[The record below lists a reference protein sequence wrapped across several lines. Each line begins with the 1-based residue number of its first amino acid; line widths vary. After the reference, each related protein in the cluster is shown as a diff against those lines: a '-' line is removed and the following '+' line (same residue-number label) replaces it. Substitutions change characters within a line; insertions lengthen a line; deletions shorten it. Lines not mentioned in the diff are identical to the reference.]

1 MTQRERIYRALSER
15 DEYDL
20 LELVGSI
27 NSYSGGLTELEFL
40 PMDELTDWL
49 TNWGE
54 RLDSSRLDDLLRQ
67 TRNGEFDERDPYFR
81 FDSWE
86 DPVSSDGSFSS
97 SDIDDIAE
105 YIDDNADELDCWGLN
120 DDLADR
126 IRAALDDPEDED
138 DADDEDEDEDIEL
151 LPREDIAAVL
161 ADWYAD
167 TERALPTD
175 DELRRNAACCE
186 AQERPL
192 DPADVRDWADFW
204 LTLGAQAPRQ
214 PA

>member
-15 DEYDL
+15 DNDDL
-20 LELVGSI
+20 FELVSSI
-27 NSYSGGLTELEFL
+27 NSYSGGLTELELL
-40 PMDELTDWL
+40 PMDELADWL

-54 RLDSSRLDDLLRQ
+54 GLDSSRLDDLLRQ
-67 TRNGEFDERDPYFR
+67 TRINEFDDRDPYFR
-81 FDSWE
+81 LDSWD
-86 DPVSSDGSFSS
+86 DPVSSDGDYSD
-97 SDIDDIAE
+97 DIDDIAE

-120 DDLADR
+120 DDLADS

-138 DADDEDEDEDIEL
+138 DADDEDEDIEL

-167 TERALPTD
+167 AERALPTD
-175 DELRRNAACCE
+175 DELRQNAVRCE

-192 DPADVRDWADFW
+192 DPADVRDWADFR
-204 LTLGAQAPRQ
+204 LTL
-214 PA
+214 

>member
-27 NSYSGGLTELEFL
+27 NSYSGGLTELELL

-49 TNWGE
+49 TNWGDG
-54 RLDSSRLDDLLRQ
+54 LDSSRLDDLLRQ
-67 TRNGEFDERDPYFR
+67 TRNSEFDERDPYFR
-81 FDSWE
+81 FDSWD

-105 YIDDNADELDCWGLN
+105 YIDDNADELDCWDLN
-120 DDLADR
+120 DDLTDS
-126 IRAALDDPEDED
+126 IRAALDDPED
-138 DADDEDEDEDIEL
+138 DADDEDEDEDEDIEL

-167 TERALPTD
+167 TERALPTN
-175 DELRRNAACCE
+175 DELLQNAVRCE

-192 DPADVRDWADFW
+192 DPADVRDWADFR

>member
-15 DEYDL
+15 DNDDL
-20 LELVGSI
+20 HELVACI
-27 NSYSGGLTELEFL
+27 NSYSGGLTELEL
-40 PMDELTDWL
+40 LTMDELTDWL

-54 RLDSSRLDDLLRQ
+54 GLDCSRLDSLLYQ
-67 TRNGEFDERDPYFR
+67 TRCGDFDERDPYFR
-81 FDSWE
+81 FDAYD
-86 DPVSSDGSFSS
+86 DPVSSDGDYSR

-120 DDLADR
+120 DDLADS

-138 DADDEDEDEDIEL
+138 DADDEDEDIEL

-175 DELRRNAACCE
+175 DELRRNVTSCE

-214 PA
+214 PT

>member
-20 LELVGSI
+20 RELVGRI

-54 RLDSSRLDDLLRQ
+54 GLDTDRLDSLLYQ
-67 TRNGEFDERDPYFR
+67 TRYGYFDERDPYFR
-81 FDSWE
+81 FDAYD

-105 YIDDNADELDCWGLN
+105 YIDDNAEDLPYWGLS
-120 DDLADR
+120 DGLADS
-126 IRAALDDPEDED
+126 IRDALDDPEDDED
-138 DADDEDEDEDIEL
+138 DPTVDDTDRDALTPDEIN
-151 LPREDIAAVL
+151 AVL
-161 ADWYAD
+161 ADWLLEGLYRPH
-167 TERALPTD
+167 TT
-175 DELRRNAACCE
+175 DELTVLALRC
-186 AQERPL
+186 AQEAH
-192 DPADVRDWADFW
+192 PADPCDVRAWAARAFC
-204 LTLGAQAPRQ
+204 A
-214 PA
+214 

>member
-15 DEYDL
+15 DNDDL
-20 LELVGSI
+20 HELVGSI
-27 NSYSGGLTELEFL
+27 NSYSGGLTELDIL

-54 RLDSSRLDDLLRQ
+54 GLDTDLLDRLLRQ
-67 TRNGEFDERDPYFR
+67 TRYGDFDERDPYFR
-81 FDSWE
+81 FDWTG
-86 DPVSSDGSFSS
+86 DPVSSDGDYSA

-105 YIDDNADELDCWGLN
+105 YIGDNADDLDRWGLN

-138 DADDEDEDEDIEL
+138 DDDEDEDEDIEL
-151 LPREDIAAVL
+151 LPCEDIAAVL

-175 DELRRNAACCE
+175 DELRLDAARCE

-192 DPADVRDWADFW
+192 DPADVREWADFW
-204 LTLGAQAPRQ
+204 LTL
-214 PA
+214 

>member
-15 DEYDL
+15 DNDDL
-20 LELVGSI
+20 HELVACI
-27 NSYSGGLTELEFL
+27 NSYSGGLTELELL

-67 TRNGEFDERDPYFR
+67 TRNGEFDDRDPYFR
-81 FDSWE
+81 FDSWD
-86 DPVSSDGSFSS
+86 DPVSSDGDYSG

-105 YIDDNADELDCWGLN
+105 YIDDNADELDRWGLN
-120 DDLADR
+120 DDLADS

-138 DADDEDEDEDIEL
+138 DADDEDEDIEL

-161 ADWYAD
+161 ADWYTD
-167 TERALPTD
+167 TLRARPAD
-175 DELRRNAACCE
+175 DELRRIAARCE

-192 DPADVRDWADFW
+192 DPCDVRAWADFR
-204 LTLGAQAPRQ
+204 LTL
-214 PA
+214 

>member
-1 MTQRERIYRALSER
+1 MTQRERIARALSER
-15 DEYDL
+15 DNDDL
-20 LELVGSI
+20 HELVASI

-40 PMDELTDWL
+40 PMDELADWL
-49 TNWGE
+49 TNWGGG
-54 RLDSSRLDDLLRQ
+54 LDSSRLDDLLRQ
-67 TRNGEFDERDPYFR
+67 TRNGEFDDRDPYFR
-81 FDSWE
+81 LDSWD
-86 DPVSSDGSFSS
+86 DPVSSDGDYSW

-138 DADDEDEDEDIEL
+138 DADDEDEDIEL

-167 TERALPTD
+167 AERALPTD
-175 DELRRNAACCE
+175 DELRRNAARCE

-192 DPADVRDWADFW
+192 DPADVRDWADFR
-204 LTLGAQAPRQ
+204 LTL
-214 PA
+214 

>member
-1 MTQRERIYRALSER
+1 MTQRERIARALSER
-15 DEYDL
+15 DNDDL
-20 LELVGSI
+20 HELVGCI
-27 NSYSGGLTELEFL
+27 NSYSSGLTELEFL

-67 TRNGEFDERDPYFR
+67 TRNGEFDDRDPYFR
-81 FDSWE
+81 FDSWD
-86 DPVSSDGSFSS
+86 DPVSSDGDYSAD
-97 SDIDDIAE
+97 DIDDIAE
-105 YIDDNADELDCWGLN
+105 YIDDNADELDCWGLS

-126 IRAALDDPEDED
+126 IRAAIDDPEDED
-138 DADDEDEDEDIEL
+138 DTDADAEEDEDIEL

-175 DELRRNAACCE
+175 DELRRNAARCE

-192 DPADVRDWADFW
+192 DPADVRECADFW
-204 LTLGAQAPRQ
+204 LTL
-214 PA
+214 

>member
-1 MTQRERIYRALSER
+1 MTQRERIARALSER
-15 DEYDL
+15 DNDDL
-20 LELVGSI
+20 HELVGCI

-40 PMDELTDWL
+40 PMDELEDWL

-54 RLDSSRLDDLLRQ
+54 GLVSSRLDDLLRQ
-67 TRNGEFDERDPYFR
+67 TRNGEFDDRDLYFR
-81 FDSWE
+81 FDYWD
-86 DPVSSDGSFSS
+86 DPVSSDGDYSED
-97 SDIDDIAE
+97 DIGDIAE

-120 DDLADR
+120 DDLADS

-138 DADDEDEDEDIEL
+138 DADDEDEDIEL

-175 DELRRNAACCE
+175 DELLRNTVRCE

-192 DPADVRDWADFW
+192 DPADVRDWADFR
-204 LTLGAQAPRQ
+204 LTL
-214 PA
+214 

>member
-15 DEYDL
+15 DNDDL
-20 LELVGSI
+20 HELVSSI

-54 RLDSSRLDDLLRQ
+54 GLDTDRLDRLLRQ
-67 TRNGEFDERDPYFR
+67 TRYDDFDERDPYFR
-81 FDSWE
+81 FDWTG
-86 DPVSSDGSFSS
+86 DPVSSDGDYSG
-97 SDIDDIAE
+97 DIDDIAE

-120 DDLADR
+120 DDLADS

-138 DADDEDEDEDIEL
+138 DADEDEDIEL
-151 LPREDIAAVL
+151 LPRENIAAVL

-167 TERALPTD
+167 TERALPAD
-175 DELRRNAACCE
+175 DELRRIAACCE

-192 DPADVRDWADFW
+192 DPTDVREWADFW
-204 LTLGAQAPRQ
+204 LTI
-214 PA
+214 

>member
-1 MTQRERIYRALSER
+1 MTQLERIARALSEC
-15 DEYDL
+15 DDYDL
-20 LELVGSI
+20 HELVGCI

-67 TRNGEFDERDPYFR
+67 TRNGEFDDRDPYFR
-81 FDSWE
+81 LDSWD
-86 DPVSSDGSFSS
+86 DPVSSDGDYSG

-105 YIDDNADELDCWGLN
+105 YIDDNADELDRWGLN

-126 IRAALDDPEDED
+126 IRAALDDP
-138 DADDEDEDEDIEL
+138 DDEDEDEDIEL

>member
-1 MTQRERIYRALSER
+1 MTQRERIARALSER
-15 DEYDL
+15 DNDDL

-27 NSYSGGLTELEFL
+27 NSYSGGLTELELL
-40 PMDELTDWL
+40 PMDELADWL

-54 RLDSSRLDDLLRQ
+54 GLDSSRLDDLLRQ
-67 TRNGEFDERDPYFR
+67 TRNGEFDDRDPYFR
-81 FDSWE
+81 FDSWD
-86 DPVSSDGSFSS
+86 DPVSSDGDYSD
-97 SDIDDIAE
+97 DIDDIAE

-120 DDLADR
+120 DDLADS

-138 DADDEDEDEDIEL
+138 DADDDDEDIEL

-175 DELRRNAACCE
+175 DALRRDAARCE

-192 DPADVRDWADFW
+192 DPADVRDWADLR
-204 LTLGAQAPRQ
+204 LTL
-214 PA
+214 

>member
-15 DEYDL
+15 DDYDL
-20 LELVGSI
+20 HELVSSI
-27 NSYSGGLTELEFL
+27 NRYSGGLTELEFL

-54 RLDSSRLDDLLRQ
+54 GLDSSRLDDLLRQ
-67 TRNGEFDERDPYFR
+67 TRNGEFDDRDPYFR
-81 FDSWE
+81 FDSWD
-86 DPVSSDGSFSS
+86 DPVSSDGDYSG

-120 DDLADR
+120 DDLADS

-138 DADDEDEDEDIEL
+138 NAEDEDEDIEL
-151 LPREDIAAVL
+151 LPLEDIAAVL
-161 ADWYAD
+161 ADWYTD

-175 DELRRNAACCE
+175 DELRRIATNLE
-186 AQERPL
+186 VQERPL
-192 DPADVRDWADFW
+192 DPADVREWADFW
-204 LTLGAQAPRQ
+204 LTLGAPAPRQ

>member
-20 LELVGSI
+20 RELVSSI

-54 RLDSSRLDDLLRQ
+54 GLDSSRLDDLLRQ
-67 TRNGEFDERDPYFR
+67 TRNDEFDERDPYFR
-81 FDSWE
+81 FDSWD

-105 YIDDNADELDCWGLN
+105 YIDDNVDDLPYWGLG
-120 DDLADR
+120 DGLADA
-126 IRAALDDPEDED
+126 IRDALDDPEDDED
-138 DADDEDEDEDIEL
+138 DPTVDDTDRDTLTPDEIN
-151 LPREDIAAVL
+151 AVL
-161 ADWYAD
+161 ADWFSD
-167 TERALPTD
+167 
-175 DELRRNAACCE
+175 C
-186 AQERPL
+186 ERPL
-192 DPADVRDWADFW
+192 PHLYDALALRCAQEAHPADPCDVRAWA
-204 LTLGAQAPRQ
+204 AHAIR
-214 PA
+214 A

>member
-20 LELVGSI
+20 HELVSSI

-54 RLDSSRLDDLLRQ
+54 GLDSSRLDDLLRQ
-67 TRNGEFDERDPYFR
+67 TRNGEFDDRDPYFR
-81 FDSWE
+81 FDSWD
-86 DPVSSDGSFSS
+86 DPVSSDGDYSG
-97 SDIDDIAE
+97 DIDDIAE

-120 DDLADR
+120 DDLADS
-126 IRAALDDPEDED
+126 IRAALDDPDDED
-138 DADDEDEDEDIEL
+138 DDEDEDEDIEL

-167 TERALPTD
+167 TERTLPTD
-175 DELRRNAACCE
+175 DELRRAAARCE

-192 DPADVRDWADFW
+192 DPADVREWADFR
-204 LTLGAQAPRQ
+204 LTL
-214 PA
+214 

>member
-20 LELVGSI
+20 RELVGSI

-54 RLDSSRLDDLLRQ
+54 GLDSSRLDDLLRQ
-67 TRNGEFDERDPYFR
+67 TRNDEFDERDPYFR
-81 FDSWE
+81 FDSWD

-105 YIDDNADELDCWGLN
+105 YIDDNADDLPYWGLS
-120 DDLADR
+120 DGLADA
-126 IRAALDDPEDED
+126 IRDALDDPEDDE
-138 DADDEDEDEDIEL
+138 DDEDDDTDRDALTPDEIN
-151 LPREDIAAVL
+151 AVL
-161 ADWYAD
+161 ADWFSDCARPLPHLYD
-167 TERALPTD
+167 ALA
-175 DELRRNAACCE
+175 LRC
-186 AQERPL
+186 AQEAH
-192 DPADVRDWADFW
+192 PADPCDVRAWA
-204 LTLGAQAPRQ
+204 AHAIR
-214 PA
+214 A

>member
-20 LELVGSI
+20 HELVSSI
-27 NSYSGGLTELEFL
+27 NSYSGGLTELELL
-40 PMDELTDWL
+40 PMDELADWL

-54 RLDSSRLDDLLRQ
+54 GLDSSRLDDLLRQ
-67 TRNGEFDERDPYFR
+67 TRNGEFDDRDPYFR
-81 FDSWE
+81 FDSWD
-86 DPVSSDGSFSS
+86 DPVSSDGDYSG

-120 DDLADR
+120 DDLADS
-126 IRAALDDPEDED
+126 IRTALDDPEDED
-138 DADDEDEDEDIEL
+138 DADDEDEDIEL

-161 ADWYAD
+161 TDWYAD
-167 TERALPTD
+167 TGRARPTD
-175 DELRRNAACCE
+175 DELRRNAARCE

-192 DPADVRDWADFW
+192 DPADVRDWADFR
-204 LTLGAQAPRQ
+204 LTL
-214 PA
+214 

>member
-1 MTQRERIYRALSER
+1 MTQRERITRALSER
-15 DEYDL
+15 DNDDL
-20 LELVGSI
+20 HELVGSI

-67 TRNGEFDERDPYFR
+67 TRNGEFDDRDPYFR
-81 FDSWE
+81 FDSWD
-86 DPVSSDGSFSS
+86 DPVSSDGDYSAG
-97 SDIDDIAE
+97 DIDDIAE

-120 DDLADR
+120 DDLADS
-126 IRAALDDPEDED
+126 IRAALDDPEDENND
-138 DADDEDEDEDIEL
+138 EDEDEDEDIEL

-167 TERALPTD
+167 TERALPAD
-175 DELRRNAACCE
+175 DELRRNAARCE

-192 DPADVRDWADFW
+192 DPADVRDWADFR
-204 LTLGAQAPRQ
+204 LTL
-214 PA
+214 

>member
-27 NSYSGGLTELEFL
+27 NSYSGGLTELELL

-49 TNWGE
+49 TNWGDG
-54 RLDSSRLDDLLRQ
+54 LDSSRLDDLLRQ

-81 FDSWE
+81 FDSWD

-105 YIDDNADELDCWGLN
+105 YIDDNADELDCWDLN
-120 DDLADR
+120 DDLTDS
-126 IRAALDDPEDED
+126 IRAALDDPED
-138 DADDEDEDEDIEL
+138 DADDEDEDEDEDIEL

-167 TERALPTD
+167 TERALPTN
-175 DELRRNAACCE
+175 DELLQNAACCE

>member
-1 MTQRERIYRALSER
+1 MTQRERIARALSER
-15 DEYDL
+15 DNDDL
-20 LELVGSI
+20 YELVASI
-27 NSYSGGLTELEFL
+27 DSYSGGLTELEFL
-40 PMDELTDWL
+40 PMDELADWL

-54 RLDSSRLDDLLRQ
+54 GLDSSRLDDLLRQ
-67 TRNGEFDERDPYFR
+67 TRNDEFDERDPYFR
-81 FDSWE
+81 LDSWG
-86 DPVSSDGSFSS
+86 DPVSSDGDY
-97 SDIDDIAE
+97 SDAIDDIAE

-120 DDLADR
+120 DDLAAS

-138 DADDEDEDEDIEL
+138 DDEDEDIEL

-175 DELRRNAACCE
+175 DELRRNAARCE

-192 DPADVRDWADFW
+192 DPADVRDWADFR
-204 LTLGAQAPRQ
+204 LTP
-214 PA
+214 

>member
-1 MTQRERIYRALSER
+1 MTQRERITRALSEH
-15 DEYDL
+15 DNDDL

-27 NSYSGGLTELEFL
+27 NSYSGGLTALELL

-54 RLDSSRLDDLLRQ
+54 GLDSSRLDDLLRQ
-67 TRNGEFDERDPYFR
+67 TRNGEFDDRDPYFR
-81 FDSWE
+81 FDSWD
-86 DPVSSDGSFSS
+86 DPVSSGGDYSA
-97 SDIDDIAE
+97 DD
-105 YIDDNADELDCWGLN
+105 IDDNADELDCWGLS

-126 IRAALDDPEDED
+126 IRAALDDPDDED

-167 TERALPTD
+167 TERAQPTD
-175 DELRRNAACCE
+175 DELRRDAARCE

-192 DPADVRDWADFW
+192 DPADVREWADFW
-204 LTLGAQAPRQ
+204 LTL
-214 PA
+214 

>member
-1 MTQRERIYRALSER
+1 MTQRERIARALSER
-15 DEYDL
+15 DNYDL
-20 LELVGSI
+20 HELVACI
-27 NSYSGGLTELEFL
+27 NSYSGGLTELELL

-67 TRNGEFDERDPYFR
+67 TRNGEFDDRDPYFR
-81 FDSWE
+81 LDSWD
-86 DPVSSDGSFSS
+86 DPVSSDGDYSW

-105 YIDDNADELDCWGLN
+105 YIDDNADELDCWGIN

-138 DADDEDEDEDIEL
+138 DADDEDEDIEL

-175 DELRRNAACCE
+175 DELRQNAARCE

-192 DPADVRDWADFW
+192 DPADVRDWADFR
-204 LTLGAQAPRQ
+204 LTL
-214 PA
+214 

>member
-1 MTQRERIYRALSER
+1 MTQRERIYRALAER
-15 DEYDL
+15 DNDDL
-20 LELVGSI
+20 HELVGCI

-67 TRNGEFDERDPYFR
+67 TRNGEFDDRDPYFR
-81 FDSWE
+81 FDSWD
-86 DPVSSDGSFSS
+86 DPVSSDGDYSAD
-97 SDIDDIAE
+97 DIDDIAE

-120 DDLADR
+120 DDLADS
-126 IRAALDDPEDED
+126 IRAALDDPDDDDE
-138 DADDEDEDEDIEL
+138 DEDEDEDIES

-167 TERALPTD
+167 TERALPAD
-175 DELRRNAACCE
+175 DELRRIATNLE
-186 AQERPL
+186 VQERPL
-192 DPADVRDWADFW
+192 DPADVREWADFW
-204 LTLGAQAPRQ
+204 LTLGAPAPRQ

>member
-20 LELVGSI
+20 RELVVGI

-54 RLDSSRLDDLLRQ
+54 GLDTDRLKRLLSQ
-67 TRNGEFDERDPYFR
+67 TRFGDFDERDPYFR
-81 FDSWE
+81 FDWND

-105 YIDDNADELDCWGLN
+105 YIDDNTDALPYWGLN
-120 DDLADR
+120 DDLADA
-126 IRAALDDPEDED
+126 IRDAIDDPEDDE
-138 DADDEDEDEDIEL
+138 DDEDDPTVNDTDRDTLTPDEIG
-151 LPREDIAAVL
+151 ATL
-161 ADWYAD
+161 ADWLSEGLWRPH
-167 TERALPTD
+167 TT
-175 DELRRNAACCE
+175 DELTVLALRC
-186 AQERPL
+186 AQEAH
-192 DPADVRDWADFW
+192 PADPCDVRAWAARAFC
-204 LTLGAQAPRQ
+204 A
-214 PA
+214 

>member
-1 MTQRERIYRALSER
+1 MTQRERIARALSER
-15 DEYDL
+15 DNDDL
-20 LELVGSI
+20 HELVGSI

-54 RLDSSRLDDLLRQ
+54 ELDSSRLDDLLRQ
-67 TRNGEFDERDPYFR
+67 TRNGEFDDRDPYFR
-81 FDSWE
+81 LDSWD
-86 DPVSSDGSFSS
+86 DPVSSDGDYSG
-97 SDIDDIAE
+97 DIDDIAE
-105 YIDDNADELDCWGLN
+105 YIDDNADELDYWGLN
-120 DDLADR
+120 DDLADS
-126 IRAALDDPEDED
+126 IRAALDDPDDEDEDED
-138 DADDEDEDEDIEL
+138 DDEDEDIEL

-175 DELRRNAACCE
+175 DELRRNAARCE

-192 DPADVRDWADFW
+192 DPADVRDWADFR
-204 LTLGAQAPRQ
+204 LTL
-214 PA
+214 

>member
-15 DEYDL
+15 DNDDL
-20 LELVGSI
+20 LELVDSI
-27 NSYSGGLTELEFL
+27 NSYSGGLTELELL

-54 RLDSSRLDDLLRQ
+54 RLDSSRLDSLLYQ
-67 TRNGEFDERDPYFR
+67 TRCGDFDERDPYFR
-81 FDSWE
+81 FDAYN
-86 DPVSSDGSFSS
+86 DPVSSDGDYSW

-120 DDLADR
+120 DDLADS

-138 DADDEDEDEDIEL
+138 DADDEDEDIEL

-161 ADWYAD
+161 ADWYTD
-167 TERALPTD
+167 TERARPAN
-175 DELRRNAACCE
+175 DELRRIAARCE

-192 DPADVRDWADFW
+192 DPADVRGWADFR

>member
-20 LELVGSI
+20 RVLVSNI
-27 NSYSGGLTELEFL
+27 NSYSGELTELEFL

-54 RLDSSRLDDLLRQ
+54 GLDSSRLDDLLRQ
-67 TRNGEFDERDPYFR
+67 TRNDEFDERDPYFH
-81 FDSWE
+81 FDSWD

-105 YIDDNADELDCWGLN
+105 YIDDNADDLPYWGLS
-120 DDLADR
+120 DGLADA
-126 IRAALDDPEDED
+126 IRAALDDPDDED
-138 DADDEDEDEDIEL
+138 DAADEDEDIEL
-151 LPREDIAAVL
+151 LPRENIAAVL

-167 TERALPTD
+167 TGREAPAPD
-175 DELRRNAACCE
+175 ALRRIAARCE
-186 AQERPL
+186 AAEVFI
-192 DPADVRDWADFW
+192 DPADVREWADFW
-204 LTLGAQAPRQ
+204 LTI
-214 PA
+214 

>member
-1 MTQRERIYRALSER
+1 MTQRERIARALSEC
-15 DEYDL
+15 DDYDL
-20 LELVGSI
+20 HELVGCI

-40 PMDELTDWL
+40 PMDELADWL

-54 RLDSSRLDDLLRQ
+54 GLDSSRLDNLLCQ
-67 TRNGEFDERDPYFR
+67 TRYGDFDERNPYFR
-81 FDSWE
+81 FDAYG
-86 DPVSSDGSFSS
+86 DPVSSNGDYSD
-97 SDIDDIAE
+97 DIDDIAE

-138 DADDEDEDEDIEL
+138 DADDEDEDIEL

-167 TERALPTD
+167 AERALPTD
-175 DELRRNAACCE
+175 DELRQNAVRCE

-192 DPADVRDWADFW
+192 DPADVRDWADFR
-204 LTLGAQAPRQ
+204 LTL
-214 PA
+214 

>member
-15 DEYDL
+15 DDYDL
-20 LELVGSI
+20 HELVSSI

-54 RLDSSRLDDLLRQ
+54 GLDSSRLDDLLRQ
-67 TRNGEFDERDPYFR
+67 TRIGEFDDRDPYFR
-81 FDSWE
+81 LDSWD
-86 DPVSSDGSFSS
+86 DPVSSDGDYSD
-97 SDIDDIAE
+97 DIDDIAE

-120 DDLADR
+120 DDLADS

-138 DADDEDEDEDIEL
+138 DTDEDEDEDIEL

-161 ADWYAD
+161 ADWYTD

-175 DELRRNAACCE
+175 DELRRNAARCE

-192 DPADVRDWADFW
+192 DPADVRDWADFR
-204 LTLGAQAPRQ
+204 LTL
-214 PA
+214 